1 MATIREKGYSHWDG
15 TLVERKFPWWPITRT
30 GILLT
35 FRKKQF
41 KFFFTFSF
49 LPAVVFL
56 VGIYISE
63 RLEDFKFMF
72 QGSEKFLNVNP
83 AFFKTYFT
91 NDFLLFMMVMLLVFA
106 GAGLISDDLKH
117 NALQLYFA
125 RPLGKKDYLLGKAS
139 VVFFFILLLTLVP
152 GLLFIVFK
160 LIFSGSFKFLADYPW
175 LILSVI
181 GYSVLLTVFFAFYT
195 LLLSSLSKN
204 RRYVTILIFAV
215 YIFSDI
221 IFGIFFGIFRSPYV
235 ALFSLKANLQQAGAV
250 LFGQRLPF
258 AFPGVPVLPRPG
270 RRSAPCGRRSSCS
283 RRIRGVEVIR

>member
-15 TLVERKFPWWPITRT
+15 SLRESRFPWWPITRT

-41 KFFFTFSF
+41 KFFFVSAFI
-49 LPAVVFL
+49 PALVFL
-56 VGIYISE
+56 AGIYISE

-72 QGSEKFLNVNP
+72 KGSEKFITINP
-83 AFFKTYFT
+83 AYFKSYFT
-91 NDFLLFMMVMLLVFA
+91 GDFLLFWMVMILTFA
-106 GAGLISDDLKH
+106 GAGLIADDLKH

-152 GLLFIVFK
+152 GVLFIVFK
-160 LIFSGSFKFLADYPW
+160 LIFSGSFRFLAEYPW

-181 GYSVLLTVFFAFYT
+181 GYSALLTLFFACYT
-195 LLLSSLSKN
+195 LLLSALSKN

-215 YIFSDI
+215 YLFSDI
-221 IFGIFFGIFRSPYV
+221 LFGILFGIFRSPYV
-235 ALFSLKANLQQAGAV
+235 ALFSLKGNLQQAGAMM
-250 LFGQRLPF
+250 FGQKPPFDYPAYLSFLVLAAICAVAAAVLWRRL
-258 AFPGVPVLPRPG
+258 
-270 RRSAPCGRRSSCS
+270 RS
-283 RRIRGVEVIR
+283 VEEVR